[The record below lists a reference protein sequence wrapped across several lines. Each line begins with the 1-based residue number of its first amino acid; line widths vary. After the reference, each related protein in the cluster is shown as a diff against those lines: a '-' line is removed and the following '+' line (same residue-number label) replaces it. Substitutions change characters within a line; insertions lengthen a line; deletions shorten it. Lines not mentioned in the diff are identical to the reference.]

1 MKKKVIIFISLF
13 GLLLAPFRTH
23 AQDRKE
29 IDVEDSAEVFLE
41 EYSDQF
47 QESFFEALKQKGI
60 ENYDKAVNLL
70 LECKRIDSDNI
81 VVDHELAKAY
91 MGDKQ
96 YIAAQQ
102 YAIEA
107 LISEPTNLW
116 YLDTL
121 MQILRKQGNSID
133 AVKSSI
139 PFDNIKLKENL
150 AVLYF
155 KQKNYGDAMALLKD
169 LKITSFTKELS
180 TKINDSI
187 KKEKT
192 TNQNTSSAGS
202 NKSTS
207 DPLEEYKSKIKE
219 LMKAD
224 NLPLLQELS
233 KEALERYPSQPYFYY
248 TEGYVLNKLG
258 SHIEAV
264 EILESALDYL
274 LDDVSLANNI
284 YHELVDAYTLLNN
297 TSKANMYL
305 RMIKPG
311 F

>member
-1 MKKKVIIFISLF
+1 MKKTVIIFIFLF
-13 GLLLAPFRTH
+13 GLLLVPFRTY
-23 AQDRKE
+23 AQDEKE

-70 LECKRIDSDNI
+70 LECKRIDPDNI

-91 MGDKQ
+91 MGDKK

-121 MQILRKQGNSID
+121 MQILQKQGNSID
-133 AVKSSI
+133 VIKSSI
-139 PFDNIKLKENL
+139 PFDNTTLKENL
-150 AVLYF
+150 ALLYF
-155 KQKNYGDAMALLKD
+155 KKKNYENALTLLKG
-169 LKITSFTKELS
+169 LKINSFTKELS

-187 KKEKT
+187 KKEK
-192 TNQNTSSAGS
+192 NADQITSSTAADKGS
-202 NKSTS
+202 S
-207 DPLEEYKSKIKE
+207 DPLEEYKSKIEE
-219 LMKAD
+219 LIQAD

-248 TEGYVLNKLG
+248 AEGHVLNRLG
-258 SHIEAV
+258 KHTAAV

-274 LDDVSLANNI
+274 LDDVILANTI
-284 YHELVDAYTLLNN
+284 YQELVDAYRLLNN

>member
-1 MKKKVIIFISLF
+1 MKKTIIIFISLF
-13 GLLLAPFRTH
+13 GLLLASFRTY
-23 AQDRKE
+23 AQDKKE

-70 LECKRIDSDNI
+70 LECKRIDSDNR

-96 YIAAQQ
+96 YISAQK

-121 MQILRKQGNSID
+121 MQILKKQGNTID
-133 AVKSSI
+133 VIKASI
-139 PFDNIKLKENL
+139 PFDNTSLKENL
-150 AVLYF
+150 ALLYF
-155 KQKNYGDAMALLKD
+155 RKKNYEDALALLKG
-169 LKITSFTKELS
+169 LKINSFTKELAA
-180 TKINDSI
+180 KINDSLQ
-187 KKEKT
+187 KEKT
-192 TNQNTSSAGS
+192 ANQISPSTAASNGSS
-202 NKSTS
+202 N
-207 DPLEEYKSKIKE
+207 PLEVYKSKIEE
-219 LMKAD
+219 LMQAD
-224 NLPLLQELS
+224 NLPLLQKVS

-248 TEGYVLNKLG
+248 AEGHVLNKLG
-258 SHIEAV
+258 EHTAAV

-274 LDDVSLANNI
+274 FDDVVLANTI
-284 YHELVDAYTLLNN
+284 YQELVEAYSLLHN